1 MKVLK
6 DIERIMKRQLNEIAM
21 KNDITPQELEYVGE
35 AVDVIKD
42 IATICAMWKY
52 DEENS
57 YAMMNGNSNSYPM
70 PMYMY
75 ADGSY
80 GYNNMHMPSF
90 NMAGNR
96 GENNPIN
103 HSGNNSMN
111 YSNGRSYDEQK
122 KVMMRTL
129 EDIMHKATSENDR
142 MAIQNCIEKLRMD

>member
-6 DIERIMKRQLNEIAM
+6 DIERIVKRQLNEIAM

-42 IATICAMWKY
+42 IATICAMWKH

-57 YAMMNGNSNSYPM
+57 YGMMNGNSNSYPM

-90 NMAGNR
+90 DMSGVMGAMNSNR
-96 GENNPIN
+96 G
-103 HSGNNSMN
+103 GNNSMN

-122 KVMMRTL
+122 KVIMRTL